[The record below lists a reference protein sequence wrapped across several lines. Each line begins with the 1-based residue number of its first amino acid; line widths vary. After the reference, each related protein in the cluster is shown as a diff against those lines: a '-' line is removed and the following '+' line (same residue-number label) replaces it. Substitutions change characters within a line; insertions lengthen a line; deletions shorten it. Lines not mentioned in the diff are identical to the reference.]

1 MWVLIKKR
9 PGGVEGRHG
18 GSESSPALPV
28 LGGLCGAP
36 GDTLRC
42 RVLWGGDSMVVS
54 VSEELAARDGD
65 TRELPGLL

>member
-1 MWVLIKKR
+1 MQ
-9 PGGVEGRHG
+9 GGAAAAVEQQQQ
-18 GSESSPALPV
+18 SSPALPA

-42 RVLWGGDSMVVS
+42 RELWGGDSMVVS